1 MDNAE
6 QSIRDEA
13 KQLQEFLAQ
22 PDAYSDPD
30 FADKSR
36 RATEIES
43 IVGLFDEKATLS
55 KQLQDAQELAKG
67 EDAELAELAQA
78 EVPELEEKLS
88 ENSAALEDALI
99 PKDPNDG
106 KNVIVEIRAGAGGDE
121 ASLFAG
127 ELQRMYIRYA
137 ESNGLKVQQISESPS
152 EVGGFKEVS
161 FKVSGEMPYKQLKF
175 ESGVHRVQRIPVT
188 EKQGRIH
195 TSTCSVAVLPLRS
208 LMQATR

>member
-106 KNVIVEIRAGAGGDE
+106 KNFR
-121 ASLFAG
+121 
-127 ELQRMYIRYA
+127 
-137 ESNGLKVQQISESPS
+137 
-152 EVGGFKEVS
+152 
-161 FKVSGEMPYKQLKF
+161 
-175 ESGVHRVQRIPVT
+175 
-188 EKQGRIH
+188 
-195 TSTCSVAVLPLRS
+195 
-208 LMQATR
+208 